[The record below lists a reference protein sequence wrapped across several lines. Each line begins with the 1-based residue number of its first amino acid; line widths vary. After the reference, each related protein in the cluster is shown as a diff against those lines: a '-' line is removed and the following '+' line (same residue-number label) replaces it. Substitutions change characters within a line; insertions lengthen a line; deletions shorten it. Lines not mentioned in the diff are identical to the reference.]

1 MCVGPRPCVN
11 KKSLAP
17 SFLSKFCLLRP
28 ARVPGAWRD
37 REVGVQLDLGMPKPS
52 KPPQNLKPWLGVW
65 TESRNDDES
74 YNRVLGASGI
84 PWAVRKLLRKFTA
97 QREFALPPNKP
108 LLIRSKML
116 TGACS
121 DHTNS

>member
-1 MCVGPRPCVN
+1 LELG
-11 KKSLAP
+11 LA
-17 SFLSKFCLLRP
+17 
-28 ARVPGAWRD
+28 
-37 REVGVQLDLGMPKPS
+37 MPKPS
-52 KPPQNLKPWLGVW
+52 KPPNDLKPWLGVW
-65 TESRNDDES
+65 IESRCDDES
-74 YNRVLGASGI
+74 YNRVLGASGV

-97 QREFALPPNKP
+97 QREFALPSNKA